1 VSNVFSDLVPPGV
14 TFFHS
19 AHHETC
25 FATTENLLLR
35 DGPIST
41 VNMTV
46 ICGLRPSVLGQDR
59 SQTKKNRSCAF
70 VYRGALGL
78 GLVIL
83 VLVLVLRIW
92 SCLHHWN
99 MQTKNIF
106 TRLRSPSISAPGVLR
121 IPKTRGIEVAI
132 VTVQSYVRRSTLV
145 NSAGQIWPFPGYQT
159 MRANSNSGTVLAIP
173 ERLATLLALKRELK
187 VTQDHLCILFYF
199 SFFFIH
205 FIFMDFYTPKTLPG
219 RWGHMVFSAGGGS
232 I

>member
-1 VSNVFSDLVPPGV
+1 M
-14 TFFHS
+14 
-19 AHHETC
+19 E
-25 FATTENLLLR
+25 
-35 DGPIST
+35 
-41 VNMTV
+41 
-46 ICGLRPSVLGQDR
+46 CGLRPSVLGQDR

-145 NSAGQIWPFPGYQT
+145 NSAGQIWPFPGHQT

-187 VTQDHLCILFYF
+187 VTQDHL
-199 SFFFIH
+199 
-205 FIFMDFYTPKTLPG
+205 
-219 RWGHMVFSAGGGS
+219 
-232 I
+232 